1 MSKGI
6 LAAVTALLA
15 GGMVAGCANDGSLL
29 AGGLTTASVTEP
41 TSQVATPQQKVDPQ
55 CVALMSKIDA
65 LRKEGTPERIEKVS
79 TGKGSTAQVK
89 RESLAKITELDKA
102 NAEFQSRCSS
112 LSTPQQAAAAPAV
125 ANQAVTQAA
134 TDAAAKA
141 AVPAVQAAAPAA
153 VAPASP
159 ATAAKQATKKTV
171 AKAAKKAV
179 KPVADK
185 SAADAAAPVK
195 QAAVAAPAAPTAAAA
210 PKVAVPA
217 APAPV
222 AKAVAPAAAPA
233 AAQKATAQ
241 IAVPAAQQA
250 ATTAAGKAAPSF
262 GSATSIMAP
271 TGSAVV
277 VTTTSGQ

>member
-112 LSTPQQAAAAPAV
+112 LSTPQQAAVAPAV

-222 AKAVAPAAAPA
+222 AKAVAPAAPA